1 MLSTFRKLRLLLTPA
16 QRRAAIV
23 LLGFMLIGMVL
34 ETLGVGLIIPTITLL
49 TQSDLS
55 KYPLA
60 QEWIARVGS
69 PGRSE
74 LIVWAMLALTA
85 LYLLKNLFLSFLS
98 WWQTRFAFSID
109 MELSQRLFTIYLRQP
124 YTFHLQRNSS
134 ELFHN
139 VGSEVSMFTAMVN
152 HAMLLVTE
160 GLVLLGI
167 GLLLL
172 WVQPVGALVV
182 GVVMGGAAI
191 LFHRATRR
199 QISRWGELRY
209 FHSEQSVQHLMQG
222 LGGAKD
228 VKLLGREADFL
239 DQFKLHNVA
248 NARIGQWMT
257 MMQSVP
263 RLWLELLM
271 VAGLATLVIT
281 MLAQGTDVALI
292 VPTLG
297 LFAAAAFRFT
307 PSVNRV
313 LFAVQSLRYEVV
325 VLDTLSAELALPA
338 PPPIA
343 HADRETA
350 RFSESVALQNVTFT
364 YANAATS
371 ALRDVSIHIGH
382 GEAVGLIGPSGSGK
396 STLVDVLLGLLTP
409 DRGQVLLDG
418 RDIQPDLR
426 AWQDQ
431 IGYVPQSIFLTDD
444 TLRRNVAFGLAD
456 AQIDD
461 AAVARALDA
470 AQLSEFVAGLPD
482 GMQTFVGERGIRL
495 SGGQR
500 QRIGIARA
508 LYHDPAVLVLDE
520 ATSSLDI
527 AAEQSVM
534 NAVGKLQGGKTILIV
549 AHRLSTVATCDRLY
563 RLENGEVSA
572 EGTPA
577 ELLRQNA
584 GIDNLNPVG

>member
-1 MLSTFRKLRLLLTPA
+1 MLTIARKLRALLTPA
-16 QRRAAIV
+16 QRRSALV
-23 LLGFMLIGMVL
+23 LLGFMFIGMAL

-49 TQSDLS
+49 TQSDLTQ
-55 KYPLA
+55 YPA
-60 QEWIARVGS
+60 ARTWIERVGN
-69 PGRSE
+69 PGRSA
-74 LIVWAMLALTA
+74 LIVWAMLTLTA
-85 LYLLKNLFLSFLS
+85 VYLLKNLFLSFLS

-109 MELSQRLFTIYLRQP
+109 MELSQRLFSTYLRQP
-124 YTFHLQRNSS
+124 YTFHLQRNSAQ
-134 ELFHN
+134 LFHN
-139 VGSEVSMFTAMVN
+139 VANEVSLFTAMIT
-152 HAMLLVTE
+152 HTILLVTE

-182 GVVMGGAAI
+182 AVVLGGAAI
-191 LFHRATRR
+191 AFHRATRK

-209 FHSEQSVQHLMQG
+209 YHSEQSVQHLMQG

-228 VKLLGREADFL
+228 VKLLGRETEFL

-248 NARIGQWMT
+248 NARVGQWMT
-257 MMQSVP
+257 VMQSVP
-263 RLWLELLM
+263 RLGLELLM

-281 MLAQGTDVALI
+281 MLAQDTDVALI

-313 LFAVQSLRYEVV
+313 LIAVQSLRYEVV
-325 VLDTLSAELALPA
+325 VLDTLTTELSLSAPA
-338 PPPIA
+338 PIA
-343 HADRETA
+343 RAGRDSA
-350 RFSESVALQNVTFT
+350 RFRESVTLENVSFS
-364 YANAATS
+364 YANSATP
-371 ALRDVSIHIGH
+371 ALSVVSIRIGH
-382 GEAVGLIGPSGSGK
+382 GESVGLIGASGSGK

-409 DRGQVLLDG
+409 DRGHVLVDG
-418 RDIQPDLR
+418 RDIQADLR

-431 IGYVPQSIFLTDD
+431 IGYVPQSIYLTDD

-461 AAVARALDA
+461 AAVQRALDA
-470 AQLSEFVAGLPD
+470 AQLSEFIAGLPE
-482 GMQTFVGERGIRL
+482 GMNTFVGERGIRL

-508 LYHDPAVLVLDE
+508 LYHDPDVLVLDE

-534 NAVGKLQGGKTILIV
+534 SAVEKLQGRKTILIV
-549 AHRLSTVATCDRLY
+549 AHRLSTVANCDRLY
-563 RLENGEVSA
+563 RLENGAVAA
-572 EGTPA
+572 EGSPA

-584 GIDNLNPVG
+584 GITLGDT